1 MKKSTILILFVLA
14 AMILGVVAS
23 ASASPY
29 SDGVVAIEKIRF
41 ALDNGR
47 KELANEGLAEL
58 RTAVYAGMRELAAK
72 GEYRGDDLNACLDYA
87 NQAVSGAPDFNKL
100 LDLAKF
106 HLREAL
112 YRDYEAPVVTSAHS

>member
-29 SDGVVAIEKIRF
+29 SDGVAAIEKIRF

-47 KELANEGLAEL
+47 KDMANEGLAEL
-58 RTAVYAGMRELAAK
+58 RVAVYAGMRDLAAK

-87 NQAVSGAPDFNKL
+87 NQAVSGASNWNEL

-106 HLREAL
+106 HLGEAL
-112 YRDYEAPVVTSAHS
+112 NRDYVAPVFVPAHS